1 MEGLYENNFAFNT
14 KGYKFGIDALSDEPL
29 GYKLQKSNIHQCVYS
44 YCSFST
50 NITSSGQNSSKVT
63 TWTNDRKVK
72 NYVVESGQTLT
83 LNSINLLL
91 LDPILSDITLS
102 KIIFD
107 DPDKAK
113 RYGNKKYNFLIEIWT
128 IPPPTQTPEPT
139 PEPTPATTPVP
150 AATPAQTTTSK
161 EIITPEMTTSN
172 TNNND
177 NNNDDNN
184 DQGSDQ
190 KTKTGK
196 LGTGAIV
203 GIIIGA
209 IFIVALCI
217 ATIFIIKKRQIK
229 AEKGSESQAQLMN
242 LV

>member
-1 MEGLYENNFAFNT
+1 
-14 KGYKFGIDALSDEPL
+14 
-29 GYKLQKSNIHQCVYS
+29 
-44 YCSFST
+44 
-50 NITSSGQNSSKVT
+50 
-63 TWTNDRKVK
+63 
-72 NYVVESGQTLT
+72 
-83 LNSINLLL
+83 
-91 LDPILSDITLS
+91 
-102 KIIFD
+102 
-107 DPDKAK
+107 
-113 RYGNKKYNFLIEIWT
+113 
-128 IPPPTQTPEPT
+128 
-139 PEPTPATTPVP
+139 
-150 AATPAQTTTSK
+150 
-161 EIITPEMTTSN
+161 MTTSN